1 MLLSLRSSQS
11 NHLHVIGPPVTLS
24 IPMDLV
30 RLLLL
35 DLPSGTTYL
44 NICVILN
51 FQ

>member
-1 MLLSLRSSQS
+1 
-11 NHLHVIGPPVTLS
+11 
-24 IPMDLV
+24 MDLV

-35 DLPSGTTYL
+35 DLPPGTVYL

>member
-1 MLLSLRSSQS
+1 MFLI
-11 NHLHVIGPPVTLS
+11 H
-24 IPMDLV
+24 
-30 RLLLL
+30 LL

>member
-1 MLLSLRSSQS
+1 
-11 NHLHVIGPPVTLS
+11 VVTLTIYIS
-24 IPMDLV
+24 VLDLV
-30 RLLLL
+30 RLLLLPLL